1 MTKIASTCWTSLA
14 LGLAFTSTAL
24 AQTAPTD
31 DTDTTQQ
38 QTPPP
43 TSNDPI
49 EVTPPPEPQATPAP
63 APQTDV
69 DVDVDATP
77 MQPQPQTTYVV
88 PPEPV
93 EEEEWGP
100 LSGIGIGLA
109 AGGGAGG
116 FTDEE
121 MNDAADI
128 GGDWDVRATI
138 GTRSP
143 IAFEGSYIGSAQGI
157 DALGLDNDAVLVGN
171 GVQGAL
177 RLNATTDYSVQPFI
191 YGGAAWRRY
200 DLTNADVNLSDVAD
214 SDDVVEFPVGVGIAG
229 MYEGFLFDLRG
240 EFRASTNEDLLPSV
254 DTLDDSGTDM
264 HRWGAKATVGV
275 EF

>member
-24 AQTAPTD
+24 AQMAPDD

-49 EVTPPPEPQATPAP
+49 EVTPPPEPQ
-63 APQTDV
+63 TDV
-69 DVDVDATP
+69 DVDVEATP
-77 MQPQPQTTYVV
+77 PPPQTTYVV
-88 PPEPV
+88 PPEPMEE

-100 LSGIGIGLA
+100 LSGVGIGLA

-128 GGDWDVRATI
+128 GGDWDVRVTI

-171 GVQGAL
+171 GAQGAL

-240 EFRASTNEDLLPSV
+240 EFRASTSEDLLPEAGS
-254 DTLDDSGTDM
+254 LDDSGTDM